1 MKSNIKEKFKQ
12 ASLTIFAIMLIA
24 VGYMNFNVEDNKDL
38 AIENKTNIG
47 DVELVSS
54 SNIENIEVSNTV
66 NNEIEEEEELQV
78 TTNNI
83 DEISEYFTNSKL
95 ERDKMYSENLEIY
108 QKMVDSTTISSEQKA
123 IAINEISK
131 ITNIKNSL
139 MIAENLIKNKGFE
152 DVLILVNNEIIS
164 IVVKTEVLSIEDIAQ
179 IQNIISRQLGTNVS
193 NINITNKY

>member
-12 ASLTIFAIMLIA
+12 VSLTIFAIMLIV
-24 VGYMNFNVEDNKDL
+24 VGYMNFNIEDKKNL

-54 SNIENIEVSNTV
+54 SSIENIEVSDTANI
-66 NNEIEEEEELQV
+66 EIEEEEDLQV
-78 TTNNI
+78 SNNEI

-131 ITNIKNSL
+131 ITNIKNSI

-164 IVVKTEVLSIEDIAQ
+164 IVVKTEVLSIENIAQ
-179 IQNIISRQLGTNVS
+179 IQNIISRQLGSQVS

>member
-24 VGYMNFNVEDNKDL
+24 VGYMNFNIEDKKNI

-47 DVELVSS
+47 DVQLVSS
-54 SNIENIEVSNTV
+54 SSIENMDASNTTDDG
-66 NNEIEEEEELQV
+66 IEKEEELQV
-78 TTNNI
+78 SNNEL
-83 DEISEYFTNSKL
+83 DEISEYCTKSRL

-131 ITNIKNSL
+131 ITNIKNSI

-164 IVVKTEVLSIEDIAQ
+164 IVVKTEVLTIENIAQ
-179 IQNIISRQLGTNVS
+179 IQNIISRQLGTQVS

>member
-24 VGYMNFNVEDNKDL
+24 VGYMNFNIEDKKNI

-47 DVELVSS
+47 DVQLVSS
-54 SNIENIEVSNTV
+54 SSIENMDASNTTDDG
-66 NNEIEEEEELQV
+66 IEKEEELQV
-78 TTNNI
+78 SNNEL

-131 ITNIKNSL
+131 ITNIKNSI

-164 IVVKTEVLSIEDIAQ
+164 IVVKTEVLTIENIAQ
-179 IQNIISRQLGTNVS
+179 IQNIISRQLGTQVS